1 MRTRRE
7 TGRSAVAAVLP
18 KLVLLAS
25 VLLGVGLSYATAHFC
40 GMPMSGASLSHSSMH
55 GVPAASSA
63 DITAAHGIPAASSSA
78 AFSSMEGMTARGT
91 STMPP
96 TTSFTTSSI
105 ASSIASSGLSVT
117 TRPNVAAVHEGASGA
132 NPFVQ
137 CLTAVA
143 AVLVTVALGLIV
155 LGRPSGDAADV
166 RERPARLPAVRGSP
180 SPFALSLQR
189 VTVLRV

>member
-1 MRTRRE
+1 M
-7 TGRSAVAAVLP
+7 VLP

-40 GMPMSGASLSHSSMH
+40 GMPMSGAPLAHSSTH
-55 GVPAASSA
+55 GVPAASFA
-63 DITAAHGIPAASSSA
+63 DITPAHGIPAASS
-78 AFSSMEGMTARGT
+78 
-91 STMPP
+91 
-96 TTSFTTSSI
+96 
-105 ASSIASSGLSVT
+105 GLSVT
-117 TRPNVAAVHEGASGA
+117 ALPNVAAVHEGASGA

-155 LGRPSGDAADV
+155 LGRPSGDAANV

>member
-1 MRTRRE
+1 M
-7 TGRSAVAAVLP
+7 VLP

-40 GMPMSGASLSHSSMH
+40 GMPMSGAPLAHSSTH
-55 GVPAASSA
+55 GVPAASFA
-63 DITAAHGIPAASSSA
+63 DITPAHGIPAASSAASSSA
-78 AFSSMEGMTARGT
+78 ASSSMEGMTARGT

-96 TTSFTTSSI
+96 TASSTTSSI

-117 TRPNVAAVHEGASGA
+117 ALPNVAAVHEGASGA

-155 LGRPSGDAADV
+155 LGRPSGDAANV